1 MLARNLA
8 TVLLA
13 LGLWG
18 IANAGSAQD
27 DAAPEKDKSL
37 IGRLDNLGKTLFGG
51 ILPAEKPKAK
61 EKETVAPKVDSR
73 PSIQKPSATA
83 KPVGLKS
90 PMKEEVVRDP
100 ADEADVP
107 KPSTHRAGTLFA
119 GSSDS
124 PRARFE
130 NKSAAG
136 DTEEL
141 MPENTPPAVSRKS
154 DQTPKQVRRAPVDT
168 SLLDDSET
176 PETTQQHISVAE
188 THKRTENTHT
198 PTQDLSSSAAE
209 QADLPSADEEE
220 TKTPAKPLHERLSTF
235 RQSVFATS
243 GAAKPHPQSN
253 VATEKA
259 TEPVATKMAEEPAT
273 SMPTERVNVAQ
284 RVRIPVRVAETPAV
298 EPVPKST
305 VNTPKELGGGLERNE
320 TVPLRVETAPG
331 LVPPQAAAATGPLAI
346 EQAQTTATPNSE
358 GVLFARKGPI
368 LSVETL
374 GPRRISVGKESTY
387 EVSLTN
393 SGEVAA
399 EDLVVYVSLP
409 EWAEVVGA
417 DVSTG
422 DGQTNSSQAAGAVQW
437 RVGHLDAKGC
447 EHLTL
452 RIVPR
457 QNRPFDLA
465 VRWES
470 RPVGS
475 QAMIE
480 VQEPKLV
487 LQLEGP
493 REVLYGKKEV
503 YRLKLANT
511 GNGAAENV
519 AIMLMPVGG
528 GDNVPAT
535 HRLGSLAAGEEKV
548 LDVELT
554 ARQAG
559 NLTIQLDARAD
570 GGVHT
575 ELAEKVIVRRAGL
588 KIDVEGPK
596 MQFVGTAATY
606 TVRVRNSGTA
616 PARNIKLSAVLPA
629 GTKYLSGI
637 DDSHLDA
644 ATGRLDWT
652 IETINPEVEH
662 SFVVK
667 CSLAA
672 AGVCRVQVNAT
683 ADDDLSTTAG
693 AITRVESVANLSMEV
708 RDPEGPVPVG
718 DEATYEVR
726 VRNRGTR
733 EAEGIEIFG
742 YFSRGVEPTS
752 AEGGPN
758 RLGPG
763 QVVFQP
769 IPSLAPGAEVILK
782 VHAKAE
788 AAGNHVFRAEAH
800 CRPLGA
806 RLVREATNLY
816 YADASSIAQQPA
828 KQSATEEPATD
839 AARPIT
845 RPIQGEAMA
854 TPPRK
859 Q

>member
-13 LGLWG
+13 VGLWG
-18 IANAGSAQD
+18 ITGTAFAENEPGQ
-27 DAAPEKDKSL
+27 EKDKSFL
-37 IGRLDNLGKTLFGG
+37 GKLDSFGKTLFGG
-51 ILPAEKPKAK
+51 ILPAEKSKAK
-61 EKETVAPKVDSR
+61 DAAGPKVEPR
-73 PSIQKPSATA
+73 PAIQIQKPSAVAKQAPIKPTIRQEVPIETA
-83 KPVGLKS
+83 
-90 PMKEEVVRDP
+90 D
-100 ADEADVP
+100 DIDVP
-107 KPSTHRAGTLFA
+107 KDNNRRLGSVLA
-119 GSSDS
+119 GSPAAPSLS
-124 PRARFE
+124 RARVE
-130 NKSAAG
+130 NKTAG
-136 DTEEL
+136 DDSEDL
-141 MPENTPPAVSRKS
+141 MPENTPPAVPRSV
-154 DQTPKQVRRAPVDT
+154 DGTPKRVRRPLADT
-168 SLLDDSET
+168 SLLDDDSDT
-176 PETTQQHISVAE
+176 PETTESQVLAKPAHKTTKATPKVMRDESEPVAE
-188 THKRTENTHT
+188 
-198 PTQDLSSSAAE
+198 L
-209 QADLPSADEEE
+209 ADVPEVQKDVDR
-220 TKTPAKPLHERLSTF
+220 PVVKPLHERLSTF
-235 RQSVFATS
+235 RHSAFETAQPRDAHSESNLASEQAAKASATS
-243 GAAKPHPQSN
+243 KPS
-253 VATEKA
+253 
-259 TEPVATKMAEEPAT
+259 
-273 SMPTERVNVAQ
+273 ERVTVAQ
-284 RVRIPVRVAETPAV
+284 RVRLPVRVAETEPALDSAASAPRELATTPAV
-298 EPVPKST
+298 VEKRPAP
-305 VNTPKELGGGLERNE
+305 
-320 TVPLRVETAPG
+320 VETAPA
-331 LVPPQAAAATGPLAI
+331 VIDQAPAAAT
-346 EQAQTTATPNSE
+346 PNDES
-358 GVLFARKGPI
+358 VLFARKGPI

-399 EDLVVYVSLP
+399 EDLIVFVTLP

-422 DGQTNSSQAAGAVQW
+422 DAQEKAGQPVGTVHWAI
-437 RVGHLDAKGC
+437 GHLDAKGR
-447 EHLTL
+447 ERLTL
-452 RIVPR
+452 KIIPR

-470 RPVGS
+470 KPVGS

-503 YRLKLANT
+503 YRLKLANS

-519 AIMLMPVGG
+519 AIMLMPIGG
-528 GDNVPAT
+528 GENVPAT

-570 GGVHT
+570 GGIHA

-596 MQFVGTAATY
+596 MQFIGTAATY
-606 TVRVRNSGTA
+606 TIRVRNSGTA
-616 PARNIKLSAVLPA
+616 PARNIALSAVLPA

-637 DDSHLDA
+637 DDARLDVPA
-644 ATGRLDWT
+644 GKLDWT
-652 IETINPEVEH
+652 VPTINPDVEQT
-662 SFVVK
+662 FTLK
-667 CSLAA
+667 CTLAA

-683 ADDDLSTTAG
+683 ADDDLSSTGG

-708 RDPEGPVPVG
+708 KDPEGPVPVG
-718 DEATYEVR
+718 DDATYEVR

-742 YFSRGVEPTS
+742 YFSRGIEPTA
-752 AEGGPN
+752 AEGGPS

-769 IPSLAPGAEVILK
+769 IASLAPGAEVILK
-782 VHAKAE
+782 VHAKAD
-788 AAGNHVFRAEAH
+788 AAGNHVFRVEAH
-800 CRPLGA
+800 CKPLGA

-816 YADASSIAQQPA
+816 YADSSNSQQVARQPA
-828 KQSATEEPATD
+828 AE
-839 AARPIT
+839 AAAPEALRTVT
-845 RPIQGEAMA
+845 RPVQGEAMVA
-854 TPPRK
+854 PPRK